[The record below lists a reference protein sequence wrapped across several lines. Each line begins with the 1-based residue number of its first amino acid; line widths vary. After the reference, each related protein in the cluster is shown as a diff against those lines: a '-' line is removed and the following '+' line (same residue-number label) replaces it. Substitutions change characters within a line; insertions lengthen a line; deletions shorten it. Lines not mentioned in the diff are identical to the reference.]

1 MSRHSDEYNPMLDD
15 YNDPEFNS
23 YTSQGFKT
31 TKSSKS
37 GGLIDRAQNPT
48 YELHISRIPIGNF
61 FYIFLLFVLLFSK
74 QVYKVS
80 FVILTFVIDFTELGL
95 QNIFGQ
101 YGTVVKTFLC
111 RPKLVIHFKKDNGIT
126 SLIKRDCER
135 EICLK
140 KLFAFQFPAELRF
153 QSQFFRETDLNLP
166 IYYGGKIE
174 FRKWK

>member
-74 QVYKVS
+74 YIK
-80 FVILTFVIDFTELGL
+80 
-95 QNIFGQ
+95 
-101 YGTVVKTFLC
+101 Y
-111 RPKLVIHFKKDNGIT
+111 H
-126 SLIKRDCER
+126 SLFW
-135 EICLK
+135 L
-140 KLFAFQFPAELRF
+140 LL
-153 QSQFFRETDLNLP
+153 
-166 IYYGGKIE
+166 
-174 FRKWK
+174 

>member
-111 RPKLVIHFKKDNGIT
+111 RPKLVNLFKTNTYD
-126 SLIKRDCER
+126 
-135 EICLK
+135 
-140 KLFAFQFPAELRF
+140 
-153 QSQFFRETDLNLP
+153 
-166 IYYGGKIE
+166 KIE
-174 FRKWK
+174 NYGSSFKIGDRPTKQGPTRRRIFFYFQ

>member
-1 MSRHSDEYNPMLDD
+1 MVFLGLEVVFWAHDVLATLVAVSYRIHSWKVKKILQEKMSRHSDEYNPMLDD

-74 QVYKVS
+74 
-80 FVILTFVIDFTELGL
+80 
-95 QNIFGQ
+95 
-101 YGTVVKTFLC
+101 
-111 RPKLVIHFKKDNGIT
+111 
-126 SLIKRDCER
+126 
-135 EICLK
+135 
-140 KLFAFQFPAELRF
+140 
-153 QSQFFRETDLNLP
+153 
-166 IYYGGKIE
+166 
-174 FRKWK
+174 